1 MVCIT
6 KNPATDK
13 ISPNTSPLD
22 SAKVVN
28 NQKNIKLKYVISA
41 RYTGLPDDHHPDYL
55 VQLVAP

>member
-13 ISPNTSPLD
+13 ISPNTSALD

-28 NQKNIKLKYVISA
+28 NQKNIKLKYVISV
-41 RYTGLPDDHHPDYL
+41 RYTVLPDDRHPDCL
-55 VQLVAP
+55 VRSVAP